1 MFSGNNRSEKWQ
13 NWPITIITD
22 SYALLLSYELMNG
35 TACQHGNCDWRDWCQ
50 RFQSF
55 FTGNV
60 RNSTLCQDQ
69 LRRTSPGEHGLLS
82 RPSPIRGCQSMRSGV
97 IRRRYSLISYNDG
110 CARIEK
116 RASVPSRPI
125 RAWPERLCLSGSV
138 CLYVHGEFSIRE
150 ETVEASLQYN
160 QLEFYAFNR
169 LELSGVGGW
178 TPSSCLQTL
187 KLALNFN
194 PWTKFQTFRQL
205 TSVF

>member
-1 MFSGNNRSEKWQ
+1 MNQMFSGNNRSEKWQ

-22 SYALLLSYELMNG
+22 SYAILLSYDR
-35 TACQHGNCDWRDWCQ
+35 NCLPARQLLESDWCQ

-138 CLYVHGEFSIRE
+138 RLYVHGEFYIRGE
-150 ETVEASLQYN
+150 RVEASLQYN
-160 QLEFYAFNR
+160 QLEFYAFN
-169 LELSGVGGW
+169 LSFLPVI
-178 TPSSCLQTL
+178 PSLYRHRSQAVMC
-187 KLALNFN
+187 
-194 PWTKFQTFRQL
+194 
-205 TSVF
+205 SI